1 MSRLNGKVAVVTGGA
16 SGMGA
21 ATVRRFVAEGAD
33 VLATDINVEQGE
45 AAAREAGAIFQR
57 QDVASPDDWAVVMR
71 TIEEKFGRL
80 DIVMNNAGIV
90 VRKNIEE
97 VDLETWNRIIGI
109 NLTGVMLG
117 CQNGI
122 RLMRRNPD
130 GAKGSLINIASTTAH
145 VANPVDPG
153 YTAAKSGVRMLT
165 KSVATHC
172 ARAGTQIRCNSIS
185 PGVIATGITMGYATG
200 RPDLV
205 ERYKRMSPLARMGS
219 GDDIAGMAVYLAS
232 DDAAYVTGADMVV
245 DGGMLAIHPGF

>member
-1 MSRLNGKVAVVTGGA
+1 MGRLDGKVAVVTGGA

-45 AAAREAGAIFQR
+45 AAARAAGAIFLKH
-57 QDVASPDDWAVVMR
+57 DVASAAGWAAVMR
-71 TIEEKFGRL
+71 MVEEKFGRL
-80 DIVMNNAGIV
+80 DAVMNNAGIV

-97 VDLETWNRIIGI
+97 VDLETWDRIIGI

-117 CQNGI
+117 CQHGI
-122 RLMRRNPD
+122 KMMRRNPD

-145 VANPVDPG
+145 AANPADVG

-165 KSVATHC
+165 KSVAAHC

-185 PGVIATGITMGYATG
+185 PGVIATGITMGAAEG
-200 RPDLV
+200 RPDLI
-205 ERYKRMSPLARMGS
+205 ERYKNMSPLRRIGS
-219 GDDIAGMAVYLAS
+219 GDDIAAMAVYLAS
-232 DDAAYVTGADMVV
+232 DESGYVTGADMLV
-245 DGGMLAIHPGF
+245 DGGMLSIHPGF